1 MNPRIYNP
9 AFLAQAQHLQNKI
22 NKLTRALS
30 FIVIKYNL
38 SKYGNLKTLITYRF
52 SVLLMEW
59 TRYLHFFLWRES
71 QKWYDLRILSS
82 VKINFMRFLYL
93 FRKIISY
100 LHKIDW
106 DWWFRNTWKISE
118 RMLRV
123 TSSLMNPGI
132 EVGLLSIPFD
142 PMFLAACFLF
152 LVASPSDRWNSL
164 IKKSYS
170 ASDIWMRSS
179 ELHETYTWFY
189 RFERHFIYRS
199 PY

>member
-1 MNPRIYNP
+1 MCCYG
-9 AFLAQAQHLQNKI
+9 QYD
-22 NKLTRALS
+22 S
-30 FIVIKYNL
+30 

-152 LVASPSDRWNSL
+152 LVASPSERWNSL

-170 ASDIWMRSS
+170 ASDIWIRSS
-179 ELHETYTWFY
+179 ELHEIYIWFWKI
-189 RFERHFIYRS
+189 FHLLFTLFLIKLVVVQNIEL
-199 PY
+199 

>member
-1 MNPRIYNP
+1 ME
-9 AFLAQAQHLQNKI
+9 
-22 NKLTRALS
+22 
-30 FIVIKYNL
+30 KYDS

-71 QKWYDLRILSS
+71 QKSYGLRILSS
-82 VKINFMRFLYL
+82 AKINLMRFLYL
-93 FRKIISY
+93 FREIVSNF
-100 LHKIDW
+100 HKIDW

-118 RMLRV
+118 RILRV
-123 TSSLMNPGI
+123 TSSLINPGI
-132 EVGLLSIPFD
+132 EVGLLSIPFE

-152 LVASPSDRWNSL
+152 LVASPSERWNSL

-179 ELHETYTWFY
+179 ELHEIYIWFWKILNDIS
-189 RFERHFIYRS
+189 FIVKLLVAQNLAS
-199 PY
+199 

>member
-9 AFLAQAQHLQNKI
+9 VFLGQAQHLHNEI
-22 NKLTRALS
+22 NKLTCVVMDSNLWFIKIWQSQNTNHLPFFRLADGMNSLS
-30 FIVIKYNL
+30 
-38 SKYGNLKTLITYRF
+38 S
-52 SVLLMEW
+52 
-59 TRYLHFFLWRES
+59 FFLVTRKSEIVLS
-71 QKWYDLRILSS
+71 ENPLLCKNQFDGIALAFKKDCWYNHFH
-82 VKINFMRFLYL
+82 KIN
-93 FRKIISY
+93 
-100 LHKIDW
+100 W
-106 DWWFRNTWKISE
+106 DWSFRDTWKISE
-118 RMLRV
+118 RILRV

-152 LVASPSDRWNSL
+152 LVASPSDRWNSS

-189 RFERHFIYRS
+189 RFERHFIHRS
-199 PY
+199 P

>member
-1 MNPRIYNP
+1 
-9 AFLAQAQHLQNKI
+9 
-22 NKLTRALS
+22 
-30 FIVIKYNL
+30 
-38 SKYGNLKTLITYRF
+38 
-52 SVLLMEW
+52 MEW
-59 TRYLHFFLWRES
+59 TRYPRFFLWRES
-71 QKWYDLRILSS
+71 QKSYYLRILSS
-82 VKINFMRFLYL
+82 VKINLMRFLYL
-93 FRKIISY
+93 FRKIVSIFENIQKKFVVRR
-100 LHKIDW
+100 LRD
-106 DWWFRNTWKISE
+106 TWKISE
-118 RMLRV
+118 RIPRV

-179 ELHETYTWFY
+179 ELHETYTWFN

-199 PY
+199 P